1 MNRFI
6 FASSNK
12 NKFLEISKVLTDIEL
27 ITLKDIGYNN
37 NIVESG
43 LTLKENALIKC
54 QVVYKKY
61 NLPCISDDTGL
72 EVIAL
77 HGRPGVLSA
86 RYAGQNASAM
96 ENMKKLIIEMKNLK
110 DRRARFRT
118 IICLKYGLKEF
129 FFEGVVNGA
138 ISHHIMGTEG
148 FGYDPVFIPNGYGK
162 TFAELSLSQKNT
174 ISHRIQAIK
183 KLKKYLKLNT

>member
-27 ITLKDIGYNN
+27 MTLKDIGYNN

-54 QVVYKKY
+54 RVIHKKY
-61 NLPCISDDTGL
+61 DLPCISDDSGL
-72 EVIAL
+72 EVLAL

-96 ENMKKLIIEMKNLK
+96 DNMEKLILEMKDLK

-118 IICLKYGLKEF
+118 IICLKYGVKEF
-129 FFEGVVNGA
+129 FF
-138 ISHHIMGTEG
+138 
-148 FGYDPVFIPNGYGK
+148 
-162 TFAELSLSQKNT
+162 
-174 ISHRIQAIK
+174 
-183 KLKKYLKLNT
+183 